1 MRYFCNFIL
10 GIYFTI
16 SFVLMSLPLY
26 YTYIPIESIYTW
38 YFNNY
43 ELVDNIIYINF
54 AFSYIMSLILFYSN
68 GYEDGKKENIIGHKM
83 D

>member
-16 SFVLMSLPLY
+16 SFVLMFLPLY
-26 YTYIPIESIYTW
+26 YTYIPIDSIYTW
-38 YFNNY
+38 YLCNY
-43 ELVDNIIYINF
+43 KCVDNIIYANF
-54 AFSYIMSLILFYSN
+54 AFSYIVSLIIFYFN
-68 GYEDGKKENIIGHKM
+68 GYEDSKKENITNNKM